1 MNEDHDRIEKLLAG
15 YVLLGLSG
23 EDAVEA
29 DRLLSEHVPS
39 CPRCRDQVAGFQA
52 VAGDLALAV
61 SPVPPPDLLLPRIRR
76 GVAETPVRRR
86 NRASLVAVAAGVAAI
101 VGLAGLSVQ
110 LGGRVSR
117 TEQQR
122 GRLLAAMEALQQP
135 GTSPVS
141 LESQGQTA
149 AGLVE
154 VSGPGLQRM
163 YVIGRDVPMPSL
175 GHVYQLWLGTRGTFV
190 RVEDGAFVPEDGL
203 VLLELTVDTGRY
215 DEILITEQRMGDV
228 PANPSHH
235 GHTWH
240 AFLAQPE
247 AA

>member
-1 MNEDHDRIEKLLAG
+1 MNEDHVRIQELMAG
-15 YVLLGLSG
+15 YVLDGLSG

-39 CPRCRDQVAGFQA
+39 CPLCRDHLAGFQA

-61 SPVPPPDLLLPRIRR
+61 SPAQPPDLLLPRIRR
-76 GVAETPVRRR
+76 GVAETVRRR
-86 NRASLVAVAAGVAAI
+86 RRASLVAVAAGVAAI

-122 GRLLAAMEALQQP
+122 GQLLAAMEVLQQP
-135 GTSPVS
+135 GANPVS
-141 LESQGQTA
+141 LQSQGQTA

-154 VSGPGLQRM
+154 VSGPGLQLM
-163 YVIGRDVPMPSL
+163 YVIGREVPMPSP
-175 GHVYQLWLGTRGTFV
+175 GRVYQLWLGTNGTFV
-190 RVEDGAFVPEDGL
+190 RVEDGQFVPEDGL
-203 VLLELTVDTGRY
+203 VLLELAVDTARY
-215 DEILITEQRMGDV
+215 DEILVTEERMGDA
-228 PANPSHH
+228 PASPSHA
-235 GHTWH
+235 GQTWH
-240 AFLAQPE
+240 AFLERPR

>member
-1 MNEDHDRIEKLLAG
+1 MNEDHVRIQELLAG
-15 YVLLGLSG
+15 YVLDGLSG

-39 CPRCRDQVAGFQA
+39 CQLCRDQLAGFQA
-52 VAGDLALAV
+52 AVGDLALAV
-61 SPVPPPDLLLPRIRR
+61 SPAQPPDLLLPRIRR
-76 GVAETPVRRR
+76 GVAETVRRR
-86 NRASLVAVAAGVAAI
+86 HRTSLVAVAAGVAAI

-122 GRLLAAMEALQQP
+122 GRLLAAMEVLQQP
-135 GTSPVS
+135 GANPVS
-141 LESQGQTA
+141 LEGQGQTA

-154 VSGPGLQRM
+154 VSGPGLQLM
-163 YVIGRDVPMPSL
+163 YVIGRDVPMPSP
-175 GHVYQLWLGTRGTFV
+175 GRVYQLWLGMNGTFV
-190 RVEDGAFVPEDGL
+190 RVEDGRFVPEDGL
-203 VLLELTVDTGRY
+203 VLLELAVDTARY
-215 DEILITEQRMGDV
+215 DEILITEERMGDA
-228 PANPSHH
+228 PASPSHV

-240 AFLAQPE
+240 AFLEPR

>member
-1 MNEDHDRIEKLLAG
+1 MNEDHDRIEELLAG

-39 CPRCRDQVAGFQA
+39 CHQCRDAMAGFQT

-61 SPVPPPDLLLPRIRR
+61 SPAQPPDLLLPRIRR
-76 GVAETPVRRR
+76 GVAETPVRGRH
-86 NRASLVAVAAGVAAI
+86 RASLVAVAAGVAAL
-101 VGLAGLSVQ
+101 VALAGLSIS
-110 LGGRVSR
+110 LGDRVSR

-141 LESQGQTA
+141 LQSQGQTA

-163 YVIGRDVPMPSL
+163 YVIGRDVPMPSQ
-175 GHVYQLWLGTRGTFV
+175 GRVYQLWLGSNGAFV

-203 VLLELTVDTGRY
+203 VLLELTVDAGRY
-215 DEILITEQRMGDV
+215 DEILVTEERIGDA
-228 PANPSHH
+228 PQSPSHL

-240 AFLAQPE
+240 AFLAQPR

>member
-1 MNEDHDRIEKLLAG
+1 MNEDHVRIQELMAG
-15 YVLLGLSG
+15 YVLDGLSG

-39 CPRCRDQVAGFQA
+39 CPLCRDQLAGFQA

-61 SPVPPPDLLLPRIRR
+61 SPAQPPDLLLPRIRR
-76 GVAETPVRRR
+76 GVAETVRRR
-86 NRASLVAVAAGVAAI
+86 RRASLVAVAAGVAAI

-122 GRLLAAMEALQQP
+122 GRLLAAMEVLQQP
-135 GTSPVS
+135 GANPVS

-154 VSGPGLQRM
+154 VSGPGLQLM
-163 YVIGRDVPMPSL
+163 FVIGTDVPMPSP
-175 GHVYQLWLGTRGTFV
+175 GRVYQLWLGTNGTFV
-190 RVEDGAFVPEDGL
+190 RVEDGRFVPEDGL
-203 VLLELTVDTGRY
+203 VLLELTVDTARY
-215 DEILITEQRMGDV
+215 DEILVTEERMGDA
-228 PANPSHH
+228 PAFPSHA

-240 AFLAQPE
+240 AFLERPR

>member
-1 MNEDHDRIEKLLAG
+1 MNEDHVRIQELMAG
-15 YVLLGLSG
+15 YVLDGLSG

-39 CPRCRDQVAGFQA
+39 CPLCRDQLAGFQA

-61 SPVPPPDLLLPRIRR
+61 SPAQPPDLLLPRIRR
-76 GVAETPVRRR
+76 GVAETVRRR
-86 NRASLVAVAAGVAAI
+86 RRASLVAVAAGVAAI

-122 GRLLAAMEALQQP
+122 GQLLAAMEFLQQP
-135 GTSPVS
+135 GANPVS

-154 VSGPGLQRM
+154 VSGPGLQLM
-163 YVIGRDVPMPSL
+163 YVIGREVPMPSP
-175 GHVYQLWLGTRGTFV
+175 GRVYQLWLGTNGTFV
-190 RVEDGAFVPEDGL
+190 RVEDGQFVPEDGL
-203 VLLELTVDTGRY
+203 VLLELAVDTARY
-215 DEILITEQRMGDV
+215 DEILVTEERMGDA
-228 PANPSHH
+228 PASPSHA

-240 AFLAQPE
+240 AFLDRPR

>member
-1 MNEDHDRIEKLLAG
+1 MNEDHVRIQELMAG
-15 YVLLGLSG
+15 YVLDGLSG

-39 CPRCRDQVAGFQA
+39 CPLCRDQLAGFQA

-61 SPVPPPDLLLPRIRR
+61 SPAQPPDLLLPRIRR
-76 GVAETPVRRR
+76 GVAETVRRR
-86 NRASLVAVAAGVAAI
+86 RRASLVAVAAGVAAI

-122 GRLLAAMEALQQP
+122 GRLLAAMEVLQQP
-135 GTSPVS
+135 GANPVS

-154 VSGPGLQRM
+154 VSGPGLELM
-163 YVIGRDVPMPSL
+163 YVIGTDVPMPSP
-175 GHVYQLWLGTRGTFV
+175 GRMYQLWLGTNGTFV
-190 RVEDGAFVPEDGL
+190 RVEDGQFVPEDGL
-203 VLLELTVDTGRY
+203 VLLELTVDTARY
-215 DEILITEQRMGDV
+215 DEILVTEERMGDA
-228 PANPSHH
+228 PASPSHS

-240 AFLAQPE
+240 AFLERPR

>member
-1 MNEDHDRIEKLLAG
+1 MNEDHDRIEELLAG

-163 YVIGRDVPMPSL
+163 YVIGTDVPMPSM
-175 GHVYQLWLGTRGTFV
+175 GHVYQLWLGTKGTFV
-190 RVEDGAFVPEDGL
+190 RVEDGGFVPEDGL

-215 DEILITEQRMGDV
+215 DEILITEERMGDV
-228 PANPSHH
+228 PANPSDL
-235 GHTWH
+235 GQTWH

>member
-1 MNEDHDRIEKLLAG
+1 MNEDHDRIEELLAG

-86 NRASLVAVAAGVAAI
+86 NRASVVAVAAGVAAI

-110 LGGRVSR
+110 LGGRVAAHVRHRHGRADALTGSR
-117 TEQQR
+117 
-122 GRLLAAMEALQQP
+122 LPALARNE
-135 GTSPVS
+135 
-141 LESQGQTA
+141 
-149 AGLVE
+149 
-154 VSGPGLQRM
+154 
-163 YVIGRDVPMPSL
+163 
-175 GHVYQLWLGTRGTFV
+175 GHVRPRGGRRVRPGGRIGAVGAYCRYGSIRRDPDHRGT
-190 RVEDGAFVPEDGL
+190 DG
-203 VLLELTVDTGRY
+203 
-215 DEILITEQRMGDV
+215 
-228 PANPSHH
+228 
-235 GHTWH
+235 
-240 AFLAQPE
+240 
-247 AA
+247 

>member
-1 MNEDHDRIEKLLAG
+1 MNEDHDRIQELLAG
-15 YVLLGLSG
+15 YVLLSLSG

-39 CPRCRDQVAGFQA
+39 CPLCRDQVAGFQA

-61 SPVPPPDLLLPRIRR
+61 SPVQPPDLLLPRIRR
-76 GVAETPVRRR
+76 GVDETPIRGRH
-86 NRASLVAVAAGVAAI
+86 RASLVAVAAGVAAI

-117 TEQQR
+117 TEKQR
-122 GRLLAAMEALQQP
+122 GQLLAAMEALQQP
-135 GTSPVS
+135 GANPVS

-154 VSGPGLQRM
+154 VSGPGLQLM
-163 YVIGRDVPMPSL
+163 YVIGRDAPMPSS
-175 GHVYQLWLGTRGTFV
+175 GRVYQLWLGANGTFV
-190 RVEDGAFVPEDGL
+190 RVEDGWFVPEDGL
-203 VLLELTVDTGRY
+203 VLLELAADTARY
-215 DEILITEQRMGDV
+215 DEILITEERIGDA
-228 PANPSHH
+228 PASPSHV
-235 GHTWH
+235 GHSWY
-240 AFLAQPE
+240 ASLEPPR

>member
-1 MNEDHDRIEKLLAG
+1 MNEDHDRIQELLAG
-15 YVLLGLSG
+15 YVLLSLSG

-39 CPRCRDQVAGFQA
+39 CPLCRDQVAGFQA
-52 VAGDLALAV
+52 VAGDLATAV
-61 SPVPPPDLLLPRIRR
+61 SPVQPPDLLLPRIRR
-76 GVAETPVRRR
+76 GVDETPIRGRH
-86 NRASLVAVAAGVAAI
+86 RASLVAVAAGVAAI

-122 GRLLAAMEALQQP
+122 GQLLAAMEALQQP
-135 GTSPVS
+135 GANPVS

-154 VSGPGLQRM
+154 VSGPGLQLM
-163 YVIGRDVPMPSL
+163 YVIGRDAPMPSP
-175 GHVYQLWLGTRGTFV
+175 GRVYQLWLGANGTFV
-190 RVEDGAFVPEDGL
+190 RVEDGWFVPEDGL
-203 VLLELTVDTGRY
+203 VLLQLAVDTSRY
-215 DEILITEQRMGDV
+215 DEILITEELIGDA
-228 PANPSHH
+228 PGSPSHV
-235 GHTWH
+235 GHSWY
-240 AFLAQPE
+240 ASLEPPR

>member
-1 MNEDHDRIEKLLAG
+1 MNEDHDRIEELLAG

-141 LESQGQTA
+141 LESEGQTA

-163 YVIGRDVPMPSL
+163 YVIGTDVPMPSL
-175 GHVYQLWLGTRGTFV
+175 GHVYQLWLGTKGMFV
-190 RVEDGAFVPEDGL
+190 RVEDGEFVPEDGL

-215 DEILITEQRMGDV
+215 DEILITEERMGDV
-228 PANPSHH
+228 PANPSHL

>member
-1 MNEDHDRIEKLLAG
+1 MNEDHDRIEELLAG

-29 DRLLSEHVPS
+29 DRLLSEHVPT
-39 CPRCRDQVAGFQA
+39 CARCRDAMAGFQA
-52 VAGDLALAV
+52 AAGDLALAV
-61 SPVPPPDLLLPRIRR
+61 SPAQPPDLLLPRIRR

-86 NRASLVAVAAGVAAI
+86 RASLLAVAAGVAAI
-101 VGLAGLSVQ
+101 VGLAGLSLQ
-110 LGGRVSR
+110 LGDRVSR

-149 AGLVE
+149 TGLVE

-163 YVIGRDVPMPSL
+163 YVIGRDVPMPSP
-175 GHVYQLWLGTRGTFV
+175 GRVYQLWLGTNGTFV
-190 RVEDGAFVPEDGL
+190 RVEDGGFVPEDGL

-215 DEILITEQRMGDV
+215 DEILVTEERIGDA
-228 PANPSHH
+228 PATPSHL

-240 AFLAQPE
+240 AFLTQPQ

>member
-1 MNEDHDRIEKLLAG
+1 MNEDHVRIQELMAG
-15 YVLLGLSG
+15 YILDGLSG

-39 CPRCRDQVAGFQA
+39 CPLCRDQLAGFQA

-61 SPVPPPDLLLPRIRR
+61 SPAQPPDLLLPRIRR
-76 GVAETPVRRR
+76 GVAETVRRR
-86 NRASLVAVAAGVAAI
+86 RRASLVAVAAGVAAI

-122 GRLLAAMEALQQP
+122 GQLLAAMEVLQQP
-135 GTSPVS
+135 GANPVS

-154 VSGPGLQRM
+154 VSGPGLQLM
-163 YVIGRDVPMPSL
+163 YVIGRDVPMPSP
-175 GHVYQLWLGTRGTFV
+175 GRVYQLWLGTNGTFV
-190 RVEDGAFVPEDGL
+190 RVEDGQFVPEDGL
-203 VLLELTVDTGRY
+203 VLLELTVDTARY
-215 DEILITEQRMGDV
+215 DEILVTEERMGDA
-228 PANPSHH
+228 PASPSDA

-240 AFLAQPE
+240 AFLERPR

>member
-1 MNEDHDRIEKLLAG
+1 MNEDHDRIEELLAG

-39 CPRCRDQVAGFQA
+39 CHQCRDAMAGFQA

-61 SPVPPPDLLLPRIRR
+61 SPAQPPDLLLPRIRR
-76 GVAETPVRRR
+76 GVAETPVRGRH
-86 NRASLVAVAAGVAAI
+86 RASLVAVAAGVAAL
-101 VGLAGLSVQ
+101 VGLAGLSIS
-110 LGGRVSR
+110 LGDRVSR

-141 LESQGQTA
+141 LQSQGQTA

-163 YVIGRDVPMPSL
+163 YVIGRDVPMPSQ
-175 GHVYQLWLGTRGTFV
+175 GRVYQLWLGSNGAFV

-203 VLLELTVDTGRY
+203 VLLELTVDAGRY
-215 DEILITEQRMGDV
+215 DEILVTEERMGDA
-228 PANPSHH
+228 PQSPSHL

-240 AFLAQPE
+240 AFLAQPR

>member
-1 MNEDHDRIEKLLAG
+1 MNEDHVRIQELMAG
-15 YVLLGLSG
+15 YVLDGLSG
-23 EDAVEA
+23 EDEMEA

-39 CPRCRDQVAGFQA
+39 CPLCRDQLAGFQA

-61 SPVPPPDLLLPRIRR
+61 SPAQPPDLLLPRIRR
-76 GVAETPVRRR
+76 GVAETVRRR
-86 NRASLVAVAAGVAAI
+86 RRASLVAVAAGVAAI

-122 GRLLAAMEALQQP
+122 GRLLDAMEVLQQP
-135 GTSPVS
+135 GADPVS

-154 VSGPGLQRM
+154 VSGPGLQLM
-163 YVIGRDVPMPSL
+163 YVIGTDVPMPSP
-175 GHVYQLWLGTRGTFV
+175 GRVYQLWLGTNGTFV
-190 RVEDGAFVPEDGL
+190 RVEDGRFVPEDGL
-203 VLLELTVDTGRY
+203 VLLELAVDTARY
-215 DEILITEQRMGDV
+215 DEILVSEERMGDA
-228 PANPSHH
+228 PASPSQV

-240 AFLAQPE
+240 AFLERPR

>member
-1 MNEDHDRIEKLLAG
+1 MNEDHDRIQELLAG
-15 YVLLGLSG
+15 YVLLGLSD

-39 CPRCRDQVAGFQA
+39 CPLCRDQVAGFQA

-61 SPVPPPDLLLPRIRR
+61 SPAQPPDLLLPRIRR
-76 GVAETPVRRR
+76 GVAQTPVRRR
-86 NRASLVAVAAGVAAI
+86 HRASLVAVAAGVAAI

-122 GRLLAAMEALQQP
+122 GRLLAAMEALQHP

-154 VSGPGLQRM
+154 VSGPGLELM
-163 YVIGRDVPMPSL
+163 YVIGRDVPMPSP
-175 GHVYQLWLGTRGTFV
+175 GRVYQLWLGMNGSFV
-190 RVEDGAFVPEDGL
+190 RVEHGGFVPEDGL
-203 VLLELTVDTGRY
+203 VLLELTVDTARF
-215 DEILITEQRMGDV
+215 DEILITEERMGDA
-228 PANPSHH
+228 PASPSRL
-235 GHTWH
+235 GHTWQ
-240 AFLAQPE
+240 ASLAQSE
-247 AA
+247 GA

>member
-1 MNEDHDRIEKLLAG
+1 MNEDHVRIQELLAG
-15 YVLLGLSG
+15 YVLDGLSG

-39 CPRCRDQVAGFQA
+39 CQLCRDQLAGFQA
-52 VAGDLALAV
+52 AAGDLALAV
-61 SPVPPPDLLLPRIRR
+61 SPAQPPDLLLPRIRR
-76 GVAETPVRRR
+76 GVAETVRRR
-86 NRASLVAVAAGVAAI
+86 HRASLVAVAAGVAAI

-122 GRLLAAMEALQQP
+122 GRLLAAMEVLQQP
-135 GTSPVS
+135 GANPVS

-154 VSGPGLQRM
+154 VSGPGLQLM
-163 YVIGRDVPMPSL
+163 YVIGRDVPMPSP
-175 GHVYQLWLGTRGTFV
+175 GHVYQLWLGMNGTIV
-190 RVEDGAFVPEDGL
+190 RVEDGRFAPEDGL
-203 VLLELTVDTGRY
+203 VLLELAVDTARY
-215 DEILITEQRMGDV
+215 DEILITEERMGDA
-228 PANPSHH
+228 PASPSHI

-240 AFLAQPE
+240 AFLEPRE
-247 AA
+247 A

>member
-1 MNEDHDRIEKLLAG
+1 MNEDHDRIQELLAG
-15 YVLLGLSG
+15 YVLLSLSG

-39 CPRCRDQVAGFQA
+39 CPLCRDQVAGFQA

-61 SPVPPPDLLLPRIRR
+61 SPVQPPDLLLPRIRR
-76 GVAETPVRRR
+76 GVDETPIRGRH
-86 NRASLVAVAAGVAAI
+86 RASLVAVAAGVAAI

-117 TEQQR
+117 TEKQR
-122 GRLLAAMEALQQP
+122 GQLLAAMEALQQP
-135 GTSPVS
+135 GANPVS

-154 VSGPGLQRM
+154 VSGPGLQLM
-163 YVIGRDVPMPSL
+163 YVIGRDAPMPSP
-175 GHVYQLWLGTRGTFV
+175 GRVYQLWLGANGTFV
-190 RVEDGAFVPEDGL
+190 RVEDGWFVPEDGL
-203 VLLELTVDTGRY
+203 VLLELAVDTARY
-215 DEILITEQRMGDV
+215 DEILITEERIGDA
-228 PANPSHH
+228 PASPSHV
-235 GHTWH
+235 GHSWY
-240 AFLAQPE
+240 ASLEPPR

>member
-1 MNEDHDRIEKLLAG
+1 MNEGHDRIEELLAG

-39 CPRCRDQVAGFQA
+39 CPRCRDAMAGFQA

-61 SPVPPPDLLLPRIRR
+61 SPAQPPDLLLPRIRR

-86 NRASLVAVAAGVAAI
+86 HRASVVAVAAGVAAL
-101 VGLAGLSVQ
+101 VGLAGLSIS
-110 LGGRVSR
+110 LGDRVSR

-122 GRLLAAMEALQQP
+122 GRLLAAMEALQQQ

-141 LESQGQTA
+141 LQSQGQTA

-154 VSGPGLQRM
+154 VSGPGLERM
-163 YVIGRDVPMPSL
+163 YVIGRDVPMPSA
-175 GHVYQLWLGTRGTFV
+175 GRVYQLWLSSNGTFV
-190 RVEDGAFVPEDGL
+190 RVEDGAFVPDDGL
-203 VLLELTVDTGRY
+203 VLLELTVDAGRY
-215 DEILITEQRMGDV
+215 DEILVTEERIGDA
-228 PANPSHH
+228 PASPSHL

-240 AFLAQPE
+240 AFLAQ

>member
-1 MNEDHDRIEKLLAG
+1 MNEDHVRIQELMAG
-15 YVLLGLSG
+15 YVLDGLSG

-39 CPRCRDQVAGFQA
+39 CPLCRDHLAGFQA

-61 SPVPPPDLLLPRIRR
+61 SPVQPPDLLLPRIRR
-76 GVAETPVRRR
+76 GVAETVRRR
-86 NRASLVAVAAGVAAI
+86 RRASLVAVAAGVAAI

-122 GRLLAAMEALQQP
+122 GQLLAAMEVLQQP
-135 GTSPVS
+135 GANPVR

-154 VSGPGLQRM
+154 VSGPGLQLM
-163 YVIGRDVPMPSL
+163 YVIGREVPMPSP
-175 GHVYQLWLGTRGTFV
+175 GRVYQLWLGTNGTFV
-190 RVEDGAFVPEDGL
+190 RVEDGQFVPEDGL
-203 VLLELTVDTGRY
+203 VLLELAVDTARY
-215 DEILITEQRMGDV
+215 DEILVTEERMGDA
-228 PANPSHH
+228 PASPSHA

-240 AFLAQPE
+240 AFLDRPR

>member
-1 MNEDHDRIEKLLAG
+1 MNEDHDRIEELLAG
-15 YVLLGLSG
+15 YALLGLSG
-23 EDAVEA
+23 EDAVEI

-39 CPRCRDQVAGFQA
+39 CPRCRDELARFQA

-61 SPVPPPDLLLPRIRR
+61 SPARPPDLLLPRIHR

-86 NRASLVAVAAGVAAI
+86 HRASLVAVAAGFAAI

-110 LGGRVSR
+110 LGDRVSR

-122 GRLLAAMEALQQP
+122 GRLLAAMQALQQP
-135 GTSPVS
+135 GTIPVS

-154 VSGPGLQRM
+154 VSGPGLERM
-163 YVIGRDVPMPSL
+163 YVIGTDVPMPSP
-175 GHVYQLWLGTRGTFV
+175 GRVYQLWLGTNGTFV
-190 RVEDGAFVPEDGL
+190 RVEDGGFVPEDGL

-215 DEILITEQRMGDV
+215 DEILITEEPMGDAS
-228 PANPSHH
+228 ANPSYL

-240 AFLAQPE
+240 AFLAQPQ

>member
-1 MNEDHDRIEKLLAG
+1 MNEDHVRIQELLAG
-15 YVLLGLSG
+15 YVLDGLSG

-39 CPRCRDQVAGFQA
+39 CQLCRDQLAGFQA
-52 VAGDLALAV
+52 AAGDLALAV
-61 SPVPPPDLLLPRIRR
+61 SPAQPPDLLLPRIRR
-76 GVAETPVRRR
+76 GVAETVRRR
-86 NRASLVAVAAGVAAI
+86 HRASLVAVAAGVAAI

-122 GRLLAAMEALQQP
+122 GRLLAAMEVLQQP
-135 GTSPVS
+135 GANPVS

-154 VSGPGLQRM
+154 VSGPGLQLM
-163 YVIGRDVPMPSL
+163 YLIGRDVPMPSP
-175 GHVYQLWLGTRGTFV
+175 GRVYQLWLGMNGTFV
-190 RVEDGAFVPEDGL
+190 RVEDGRFVPEDGL
-203 VLLELTVDTGRY
+203 VLLELAVDTARY
-215 DEILITEQRMGDV
+215 DEILITEERMGDA
-228 PANPSHH
+228 PASPSHV

-240 AFLAQPE
+240 AFLEPR

>member
-1 MNEDHDRIEKLLAG
+1 MNEDHVRIQELMAG
-15 YVLLGLSG
+15 YVLDGLSG

-39 CPRCRDQVAGFQA
+39 CPLCRDQLAGFQA
-52 VAGDLALAV
+52 VGGDLALAV
-61 SPVPPPDLLLPRIRR
+61 SPAQPPDLLLPRIRL
-76 GVAETPVRRR
+76 GVAETVRRR
-86 NRASLVAVAAGVAAI
+86 RRASLVAVAAGVAAI

-122 GRLLAAMEALQQP
+122 ARLLAAMEVLQQP
-135 GTSPVS
+135 GANPVS

-154 VSGPGLQRM
+154 VSGPGLERM
-163 YVIGRDVPMPSL
+163 YVIGTDVPMPSP
-175 GHVYQLWLGTRGTFV
+175 GRVYQLWLGTNGTFV
-190 RVEDGAFVPEDGL
+190 RVEDGEFVPEDGL

-215 DEILITEQRMGDV
+215 DEILITEEPMGDAS
-228 PANPSHH
+228 ANPSYL

-240 AFLAQPE
+240 AFLAQPQ

>member
-1 MNEDHDRIEKLLAG
+1 MNEDHDRIQELLAG
-15 YVLLGLSG
+15 YVLDGVSG

-39 CPRCRDQVAGFQA
+39 CPLCRDQLAGFQA
-52 VAGDLALAV
+52 VAGELALAV
-61 SPVPPPDLLLPRIRR
+61 SPAQPPDLLLPRIRR
-76 GVAETPVRRR
+76 GVAETVRRR
-86 NRASLVAVAAGVAAI
+86 HRASLVAVAAGVVAI

-122 GRLLAAMEALQQP
+122 GRLLAAMEVLQQP
-135 GTSPVS
+135 GANPVS

-154 VSGPGLQRM
+154 VSGPGLQIM
-163 YVIGRDVPMPSL
+163 FVIGRDVPMPSP
-175 GHVYQLWLGTRGTFV
+175 GRVYQLWLGMNGTFV
-190 RVEDGAFVPEDGL
+190 RVEDGRFVPEDGL
-203 VLLELTVDTGRY
+203 VLLELTVDTARY
-215 DEILITEQRMGDV
+215 DEILITEERMGDA
-228 PANPSHH
+228 PPSPSHA
-235 GHTWH
+235 GRTWH
-240 AFLAQPE
+240 AFLERPR

>member
-1 MNEDHDRIEKLLAG
+1 MDEDHDRIQELLAG

-39 CPRCRDQVAGFQA
+39 CPLCRDQVAGFQD

-61 SPVPPPDLLLPRIRR
+61 SPAPPPDLLLPRIRR
-76 GVAETPVRRR
+76 GVAETPIRRR

-135 GTSPVS
+135 GASPVS

-154 VSGPGLQRM
+154 VSGPGLQLM
-163 YVIGRDVPMPSL
+163 YVIGRDVPMPSP
-175 GHVYQLWLGTRGTFV
+175 GRVYQLWLGTSGTFV
-190 RVEDGAFVPEDGL
+190 RVENGFVPEDGL
-203 VLLELTVDTGRY
+203 VLLELTVDPGRY
-215 DEILITEQRMGDV
+215 DEILITEERMGDA
-228 PANPSHH
+228 PASPSHL
-235 GHTWH
+235 GHTWR

>member
-1 MNEDHDRIEKLLAG
+1 MNEDHVRIQELMAG
-15 YVLLGLSG
+15 YVLDGLSG

-39 CPRCRDQVAGFQA
+39 CPLCRDQLAGFQA

-61 SPVPPPDLLLPRIRR
+61 SPAQPPDLLLPRIRR
-76 GVAETPVRRR
+76 GVTETVRRR
-86 NRASLVAVAAGVAAI
+86 RRASLVAVAAGVAAI

-122 GRLLAAMEALQQP
+122 GRLLAAMEVLQQP
-135 GTSPVS
+135 GANPVS

-154 VSGPGLQRM
+154 VSGPGLQLM
-163 YVIGRDVPMPSL
+163 YVIGRDVPMPSP
-175 GHVYQLWLGTRGTFV
+175 GRVYQLWLGMNGTFV
-190 RVEDGAFVPEDGL
+190 RVENGEFVPEDGL
-203 VLLELTVDTGRY
+203 VLLELAIDTARY
-215 DEILITEQRMGDV
+215 DEILITEERMGDA
-228 PANPSHH
+228 PASPSHA

-240 AFLAQPE
+240 AFLQRSR

>member
-1 MNEDHDRIEKLLAG
+1 MNEDHVRIHELLAG
-15 YVLLGLSG
+15 YVLDGVSG

-39 CPRCRDQVAGFQA
+39 CPLCRDQLAGFQA

-61 SPVPPPDLLLPRIRR
+61 SPAQPPDLLLPRIRR
-76 GVAETPVRRR
+76 GVAETVRRR
-86 NRASLVAVAAGVAAI
+86 HRASLVAVAAGVVAI

-122 GRLLAAMEALQQP
+122 GRLLAAMEVLQQP
-135 GTSPVS
+135 GANPVS

-154 VSGPGLQRM
+154 VSGPGLQLM
-163 YVIGRDVPMPSL
+163 YVIGRDVPMPSP
-175 GHVYQLWLGTRGTFV
+175 GRVYQLWLGTNGTFV
-190 RVEDGAFVPEDGL
+190 RVEGGEFVPEDGL
-203 VLLELTVDTGRY
+203 VLLELTVDTARY
-215 DEILITEQRMGDV
+215 DEILITEERMGDP
-228 PANPSHH
+228 PANPSQV

-240 AFLAQPE
+240 AFLE
-247 AA
+247 RSRAA

>member
-1 MNEDHDRIEKLLAG
+1 MNEDHVRIQELMAG
-15 YVLLGLSG
+15 YVLDGLSG

-39 CPRCRDQVAGFQA
+39 CPLCRDQLAGFQA

-61 SPVPPPDLLLPRIRR
+61 SPAQPPDLLLPRIRR
-76 GVAETPVRRR
+76 GVAETVRRR
-86 NRASLVAVAAGVAAI
+86 RRASLVAVAAGVVAI
-101 VGLAGLSVQ
+101 IGLAGLSVQ

-122 GRLLAAMEALQQP
+122 GRLLAAMEVLQQP
-135 GTSPVS
+135 GANPVS

-154 VSGPGLQRM
+154 VSGPGLQLM
-163 YVIGRDVPMPSL
+163 YVIGKEVPMPSP
-175 GHVYQLWLGTRGTFV
+175 GRVYQLWLGTNGTFV
-190 RVEDGAFVPEDGL
+190 RVENGRFVPEDGL
-203 VLLELTVDTGRY
+203 VLLELTVDTARY
-215 DEILITEQRMGDV
+215 DEILVTEEQMGDA
-228 PANPSHH
+228 PASPSHA

-240 AFLAQPE
+240 AFLGQPR

>member
-1 MNEDHDRIEKLLAG
+1 MNEDHVRIQELMAG
-15 YVLLGLSG
+15 YVLDGLSG

-29 DRLLSEHVPS
+29 DRLLSEHVPT
-39 CPRCRDQVAGFQA
+39 CPLCRDQLAGFQA

-61 SPVPPPDLLLPRIRR
+61 SPAQPPDLLLPRIRR
-76 GVAETPVRRR
+76 GVAETVRRR
-86 NRASLVAVAAGVAAI
+86 RRASLVAVAAGVAAI

-122 GRLLAAMEALQQP
+122 GRLLAAMEVLQQP
-135 GTSPVS
+135 GANPVS

-154 VSGPGLQRM
+154 VSGPGLQLM
-163 YVIGRDVPMPSL
+163 YVIGKEVPMPSP
-175 GHVYQLWLGTRGTFV
+175 GRVYQLWLGRNGTFV
-190 RVEDGAFVPEDGL
+190 RVEDGRFVPEDGL
-203 VLLELTVDTGRY
+203 VLLELTVDTARY
-215 DEILITEQRMGDV
+215 DEILVTEERMGDA
-228 PANPSHH
+228 PASPSHA

-240 AFLAQPE
+240 AFLERPR